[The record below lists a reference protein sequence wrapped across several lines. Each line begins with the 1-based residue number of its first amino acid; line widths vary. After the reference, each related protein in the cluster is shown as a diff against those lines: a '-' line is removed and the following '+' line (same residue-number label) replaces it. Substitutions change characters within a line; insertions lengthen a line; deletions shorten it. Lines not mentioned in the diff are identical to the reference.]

1 MNDPDSPHVIAMP
14 PLVFLVGFLIGLL
27 LEWLVPLDRLS
38 GITVKCIGVAVAT
51 ASGILAL
58 WGRATMHRAGTNID
72 PRAPALVVV
81 SNGPFQFTR
90 NPLYLSL
97 VLLTLGIALAFD
109 LLWVIATLIPVVL
122 IIHFGVILREE
133 RYLAAKFGQTYL
145 DYKSKVRRWV

>member
-51 ASGILAL
+51 ARGILAL